1 VAAENFKVKRGL
13 EVGTGTTIT
22 SGGVDITGIITAVQF
37 KGDGSGLTGVV
48 GSGSGVIIKD
58 EGSTVGTAGTIN
70 FVGSDV
76 STAISEGT
84 ATVTVGVS
92 TANVVTD
99 TLNVS
104 GVSTFTGNINV
115 DGTSLFGDNIT
126 VSNAAPKIFLT
137 DSNNN
142 PDFEVGNFNGGFRIR
157 DTTSNNNR
165 LTIDENGHASI
176 GGNLAVGG
184 ALTVTANINTSNSL
198 IVAGSLDVDGHTE
211 LDNLNVSGISTFNN
225 EVVISA
231 QNPTIVFDQTSGTL
245 PDNQYRIRGGGG
257 KLTLQVSSNNG
268 VSYSDAVSIGGIGN
282 IFIPDNDKVYF
293 GSDNDAYI
301 QHDNSD
307 LNVINTTGKIL
318 ITGITSLTD
327 SITIGTGATLAP
339 NGNANFSGI
348 VTATSFSG
356 LHVGNVQGNATS
368 ASSCSGNS
376 VTATTA
382 TNVTVADESTD
393 TTCFLLF
400 TTDATGNLPPKSGT
414 NLTFNSSTGQLNATK
429 FVGDGSGLTDLPG
442 GGSYGNN
449 DVDTH
454 LNTSTASNG
463 EVLSWN
469 GSDYDWVAQSGGSGI
484 STANVVTDTLNVA
497 GVSTFND
504 HVNVTGRV
512 TCSAI
517 TINDGQPGLVFEDTN
532 ADPDFILQNRNGS
545 FAIRD
550 ITSSPGVNRFF
561 VNASNGDV
569 TVTGNI
575 VGDDSTNISGI
586 SSVTATSFH
595 GSGIGLTSLDADNL
609 GSGVIPNG
617 RFPATLPAVSG
628 ANLTNLSAGNLTGT
642 VDIARIA
649 DSAVT
654 FAKMQDVGTGVLIGR
669 NDSGSGVMETLTA
682 AEVRTLINVEDGAT
696 AGGGGS
702 AGLSTDAQGNL
713 VAGYNAGANFS
724 GTDANNNILI
734 GYEAGNAITTA
745 DNNVAIGYEALK
757 SVDTESGNTAVGY
770 RALKELTGM
779 GYNVAVGYQAGY
791 YTYSLYYSVA
801 VGYNA
806 MSKPVQSGYNTW
818 YSVAVGANAM
828 QACGGDRCVAIGYE
842 ALEGNNAATADDN
855 TAIGHQSLMSLLQS
869 GLKNTAVGS
878 LSGKATTSGDENVY
892 IGYNA
897 GNNAHTT
904 GNNCIIIGNNAA
916 ATSSGISSEITLG
929 DTNINKFRIP
939 GIGVTFTSTTG
950 NSFSSDGQFVTS
962 RWTVA
967 NNGSSNYTFTGPGG
981 LSAASN
987 STLYLARG
995 QTYEFNMNASGHG
1008 FGIQT
1013 SSGGWNAS
1021 NEYTTGITNAK
1032 AEVGVIK
1039 FEVPFSAPN
1048 TLYYACTA
1056 GHGGMVGSLVIYPSI

>member
-1 VAAENFKVKRGL
+1 MAAENFKVKRGL
-13 EVGTGTTIT
+13 EVGTGSTIT
-22 SGGVDITGIITAVQF
+22 SGGVNITGIITAVQF

-48 GSGSGVIIKD
+48 GSGSGVVIKD
-58 EGSTVGTAGTIN
+58 EGTTVGTAGTIN

-76 STAISEGT
+76 SAAISEGT
-84 ATVTVGVS
+84 ATVTINS
-92 TANVVTD
+92 D
-99 TLNVS
+99 T
-104 GVSTFTGNINV
+104 TTI
-115 DGTSLFGDNIT
+115 
-126 VSNAAPKIFLT
+126 
-137 DSNNN
+137 NNN
-142 PDFEVGNFNGGFRIR
+142 A
-157 DTTSNNNR
+157 NNR
-165 LTIDENGHASI
+165 LITGSGTANTLEAESGLTYDGTYFNHIGSGFKQLKIDTSTGNSASLLLKNSTGNFTVNTINNAGNRNFTVYDGTAGVTRFDINHNGT
-176 GGNLAVGG
+176 VGITSG
-184 ALTVTANINTSNSL
+184 LNVTGVVTATTLKGNGDFVDI
-198 IVAGSLDVDGHTE
+198 DVDGHTE
-211 LDNLNVSGISTFNN
+211 LDNLNVSGVSTFTN
-225 EVVISA
+225 EIVISDD
-231 QNPTIVFDQTSGTL
+231 NPTIVFDQTSGSFSE
-245 PDNQYRIRGGGG
+245 NQYRIRGGGG
-257 KLTLQVSSNNG
+257 KLSLQVSANNG
-268 VSYSDAVSIGGIGN
+268 ASYTQAVSIGGIGN
-282 IFIPDNDKVYF
+282 IFIPDNDKVFF
-293 GSDNDAYI
+293 GTNNDAYI
-301 QHDNSD
+301 QHDNSN

-327 SITIGTGATLAP
+327 SITVGTGATLAP
-339 NGNANFSGI
+339 NGNATFSGI

-429 FVGDGSGLTDLPG
+429 FVGDGSGLTNLPG

-497 GVSTFND
+497 GVSTFSD
-504 HVNVTGRV
+504 HINISGRV

-517 TINDGQPGLVFEDTN
+517 TISDGQPGLVFEDTN
-532 ADPDFILQNRNGS
+532 ADPDFILQNRNGL
-545 FAIRD
+545 FTIRN
-550 ITSSPGVNRFF
+550 ISSSPGVNRFF

-575 VGDDSTNISGI
+575 VGDNSTNISGI

-617 RFPATLPAVSG
+617 RFPATLPTVSG
-628 ANLTNLSAGNLTGT
+628 ANLTNLPAANLTGT
-642 VDIARIA
+642 LPAISGENLTGIAGF
-649 DSAVT
+649 SP
-654 FAKMQDVGTGVLIGR
+654 
-669 NDSGSGVMETLTA
+669 
-682 AEVRTLINVEDGAT
+682 
-696 AGGGGS
+696 
-702 AGLSTDAQGNL
+702 DAQGNL
-713 VAGYNAGANFS
+713 VAGTNAGANFS
-724 GTDANNNILI
+724 GTDAEHNILI

-770 RALKELTGM
+770 RALKEVTGM
-779 GYNVAVGYQAGY
+779 GYNVAVGYEAGY
-791 YTYSLYYSVA
+791 YTYSMYECVA
-801 VGYNA
+801 VGFKA
-806 MSKPVQSGYNTW
+806 MSKPTQSGVNTW
-818 YSVAVGANAM
+818 YSVAIGANAM
-828 QACGGDRCVAIGYE
+828 AACGGDRCVAVGHD
-842 ALEGNNAATADDN
+842 ALDGNNASGADDN
-855 TAIGHQSLMSLLQS
+855 TAIGNESLFSV
-869 GLKNTAVGS
+869 GTNALKNTAVGS
-878 LSGKATTSGDENVY
+878 LSGKATTSGEENVY

-939 GIGVTFTSTTG
+939 GISVTFTSTTAD
-950 NSFSSDGQFVTS
+950 SFSSDGQFVS
-962 RWTVA
+962 ARWTLGA
-967 NNGSSNYTFTGPGG
+967 NGSSHYTFTGPGG
-981 LSAASN
+981 LSNADDP
-987 STLYLARG
+987 TIYLARG
-995 QTYEFNMNASGHG
+995 QTYEFLNNSGGSHPFQIRVSNG
-1008 FGIQT
+1008 GSAYST
-1013 SSGGWNAS
+1013 GVTNNGASSG
-1021 NEYTTGITNAK
+1021 T
-1032 AEVGVIK
+1032 IK

-1048 TLYYACTA
+1048 TLYYQCTA
-1056 GHGGMVGSLVIYPSI
+1056 HSSMGGNIVVYPST